1 VLVLC
6 KSSLLRKWQ
15 EEMSSTR
22 EGRGFPQYLTGEGWR
37 GHPIH
42 SLLKAVRV
50 VSHRESATALRQSG
64 IRGTQEGGTI
74 QVPSG
79 IWVVN
84 HDVLSE
90 RVRNGPVSR
99 PLLRQLWNT
108 RWDLIIVDEA
118 HHYAHWNQPSY
129 LFAPDGDMRNYDQG
143 ISGGTFRHLLAL
155 TATPFELTP
164 RELVT
169 LLALIRADS
178 DELDQIDKGLE
189 LYVDQLDR
197 FFGLRQRSPEDRL
210 RRESVERLR
219 RLREEEALDTGKK
232 GAGLQALL
240 RRYIIRNTK
249 HQNERRYF
257 LVNKTAEGYAKQRFD
272 KLDDLNKSLRSSA
285 LLPFDGVDALFYLE
299 LRELIQETIDRA
311 REGDDHRTF
320 ITTDLRQGLSSYP
333 QIAQSAL
340 LGRDLV
346 AARRLK
352 GLVEQWNQ
360 PESLHLHPK
369 VRALADVVA
378 EIAREEVAKVQ
389 RNPTSWFSK
398 VLVFNK
404 LIGGTARQ
412 LREQLEL
419 ALTPVFEEFLADQ
432 LRQRGVGDKN
442 ELAKRFR
449 TISRKIL
456 EAMKEELARWRP
468 GHHLIPEQFTHQEFS
483 SRRGEHLMDVYL
495 ETLVHKVSQT
505 LLLIDAVL
513 SDSIGSDAAIEA
525 WLRRTLLEP
534 FEQTLRNIIDH
545 YLDDEPGESVED
557 ATRFEQGEREA
568 LSLLEECHN
577 GELVGRYD
585 GDNSRDR
592 EAHRRNFNR
601 RYNPFALLVSR
612 VGEEGI
618 DLQEQCRYVI
628 HYDLEWNPAK
638 MEQREGR
645 VDRMKWG
652 RANEGFIDVR
662 FLLLKGTYEER
673 IFHTVMQRDQWFQVL
688 IGSKRRE
695 LGRLEEEASGGDVG
709 DPTPET
715 IIDERDQGRLTP
727 EEKSAVMIDLKP

>member
-1 VLVLC
+1 
-6 KSSLLRKWQ
+6 
-15 EEMSSTR
+15 
-22 EGRGFPQYLTGEGWR
+22 
-37 GHPIH
+37 
-42 SLLKAVRV
+42 
-50 VSHRESATALRQSG
+50 
-64 IRGTQEGGTI
+64 
-74 QVPSG
+74 
-79 IWVVN
+79 
-84 HDVLSE
+84 
-90 RVRNGPVSR
+90 
-99 PLLRQLWNT
+99 
-108 RWDLIIVDEA
+108 
-118 HHYAHWNQPSY
+118 
-129 LFAPDGDMRNYDQG
+129 
-143 ISGGTFRHLLAL
+143 
-155 TATPFELTP
+155 
-164 RELVT
+164 
-169 LLALIRADS
+169 
-178 DELDQIDKGLE
+178 
-189 LYVDQLDR
+189 
-197 FFGLRQRSPEDRL
+197 
-210 RRESVERLR
+210 
-219 RLREEEALDTGKK
+219 
-232 GAGLQALL
+232 
-240 RRYIIRNTK
+240 
-249 HQNERRYF
+249 
-257 LVNKTAEGYAKQRFD
+257 
-272 KLDDLNKSLRSSA
+272 
-285 LLPFDGVDALFYLE
+285 
-299 LRELIQETIDRA
+299 
-311 REGDDHRTF
+311 
-320 ITTDLRQGLSSYP
+320 
-333 QIAQSAL
+333 L

-369 VRALADVVA
+369 VQALADVVA

-545 YLDDEPGESVED
+545 HLDDEPGKSVED

-695 LGRLEEEASGGDVG
+695 LGRLEEEAPGGDVG
-709 DPTPET
+709 DATPET